1 MAICCSLIKRL
12 TQTEIVHRRAGIG
25 RAEFDLLVAQTRSSP
40 RTTGNLPVDNA
51 VLITAD
57 SVSMISEAAATVK
70 RVHVIDL
77 NGGSGEFDRFHE
89 AMRAAGITR
98 PFSDRIESSSSWV
111 PNDTARAGAAPRGL
125 VLGR

>member
-1 MAICCSLIKRL
+1 
-12 TQTEIVHRRAGIG
+12 
-25 RAEFDLLVAQTRSSP
+25 
-40 RTTGNLPVDNA
+40 
-51 VLITAD
+51 VLIIAD

-77 NGGSGEFDRFHE
+77 DGGSGEFDRFHE

>member
-1 MAICCSLIKRL
+1 
-12 TQTEIVHRRAGIG
+12 
-25 RAEFDLLVAQTRSSP
+25 
-40 RTTGNLPVDNA
+40 
-51 VLITAD
+51 VLITVD

-77 NGGSGEFDRFHE
+77 DGGSGEFDRFHE
-89 AMRAAGITR
+89 AMRAAGTTR

>member
-1 MAICCSLIKRL
+1 
-12 TQTEIVHRRAGIG
+12 
-25 RAEFDLLVAQTRSSP
+25 
-40 RTTGNLPVDNA
+40 
-51 VLITAD
+51 
-57 SVSMISEAAATVK
+57 MISKAAAAVK

-77 NGGSGEFDRFHE
+77 DGGSGEFDRFHE
-89 AMRAAGITR
+89 AMRAAGITQ